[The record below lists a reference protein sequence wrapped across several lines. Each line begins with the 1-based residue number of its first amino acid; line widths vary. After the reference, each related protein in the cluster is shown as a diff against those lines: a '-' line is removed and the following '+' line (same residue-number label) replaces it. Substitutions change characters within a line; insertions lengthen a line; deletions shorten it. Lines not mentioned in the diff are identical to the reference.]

1 MGKPGAALGNI
12 RSLGLWL
19 SLPGVVQSRVGAD
32 EVSGRHAVMIVDKL
46 HQKFDII
53 KKKEK
58 MTRPVRGTLDTKA
71 SKQGYL

>member
-19 SLPGVVQSRVGAD
+19 SLPGVVQSRVGTD
-32 EVSGRHAVMIVDKL
+32 EVTDRHADTTVGKL

-53 KKKEK
+53 KKEK